1 MIGLVLDNRYKL
13 TDFIGQGGMALVY
26 KALDQRTHHAVAIKI
41 LKPEYNHD
49 DEFLRRFEREAQAAS
64 KVSHH
69 NIVNLLDVG
78 AQDNYRYLVLEYVE
92 GRTLK
97 EIIDEKGALSPTTA
111 VQIAIRILSAL
122 QHMHRNGII
131 HRDIKPQNI
140 LIHADGHVKV
150 SDFGIAR
157 LAGSGTISKAD
168 MVMGS
173 VHYFSPEQ
181 AQGQEVTEASDIYS
195 AGVVLYEM
203 ITGTVPFDGDTPVAI
218 AMQHIKVAPRAVNI
232 LNPEVSPA
240 INDVVQKAMA
250 KDPRQRYQQ
259 AEDMA
264 RDLQKALTEPVRQTP
279 EVDLEA
285 ETVPSKAE
293 RRQRVLK
300 ERIGQKGMMKVA
312 LYALAGLVF
321 TLVIAWLSV
330 RLYHYIADSAS
341 APYVIDETEENAMKL
356 IARAGLTAEV
366 SRTSDANR
374 PAGTVIQQAPEY
386 NTTMRRGEK
395 VLITIST
402 GPQQQEVPNLYGL
415 NLSKARAELEQ
426 HGFSLMTLSKRIVS
440 ERAWDTVLEQSP
452 AAGTPLSA
460 GGIVQV
466 TVSGGSVAIPNL
478 VGMHRAEALQLAE
491 SIGLRITEVREIP
504 IEDASKADLVASQIF
519 TDDNDQPVQPDT
531 RVIIGTMGRIAVY
544 VLTIPEQAVQ
554 TPGKDG
560 F

>member
-41 LKPEYNHD
+41 LKPEYIHD
-49 DEFLRRFEREAQAAS
+49 EEFLRRFEREAQAAS

-78 AQDNYRYLVLEYVE
+78 SQDNYRYLVLEYVE

-97 EIIDEKGALSPTTA
+97 DIIDEKGALPQETA

-157 LAGSGTISKAD
+157 LAGSGTISKTD

-195 AGVVLYEM
+195 AGIVLYEM
-203 ITGTVPFDGDTPVAI
+203 LTGTVPFDGDSPVAI
-218 AMQHIKVAPRAVNI
+218 AMQHVKIPPRPVNI

-240 INDVVQKAMA
+240 LNAVVLKALA
-250 KDPRQRYQQ
+250 KDPKSRYQQ

-264 RDLQKALTEPVRQTP
+264 RDLQKALTEPSRTEP
-279 EVDLEA
+279 EIQLDKP
-285 ETVPSKAE
+285 VPSRKKDPGNTRHTIPFNWRSMTRPMLMAAAAIIVTA
-293 RRQRVLK
+293 VL
-300 ERIGQKGMMKVA
+300 
-312 LYALAGLVF
+312 
-321 TLVIAWLSV
+321 AWLAV
-330 RLYHYIADSAS
+330 RMYNNIVSS
-341 APYVIDETEENAMKL
+341 TTAPYVIDETEENARKL
-356 IARAGLTAEV
+356 IARAGLTVEV
-366 SRTSDANR
+366 SRTSDASH
-374 PAGTVIQQAPEY
+374 PAGIVIQQAPDY
-386 NTTMRRGEK
+386 NTTMRQGAK
-395 VLITIST
+395 VLITVST
-402 GPQQQEVPNLYGL
+402 GPQEQDVPNLYGM
-415 NLSKARAELEQ
+415 SAAKASAELEKL
-426 HGFSLMTLSKRIVS
+426 GFSLMVLSRREVS
-440 ERAWDTVLEQSP
+440 DRPWDTVLSQTP
-452 AAGTPLSA
+452 AAGVSLSA

-466 TVSGGSVAIPNL
+466 TVSGGSVTIPNL
-478 VGMHRAEALQLAE
+478 VGMNRAEALQLAE
-491 SIGLRITEVREIP
+491 SLGLRITEVREITVEEP
-504 IEDASKADLVASQIF
+504 AKDQIVASQFF
-519 TDDNDQPVQPDT
+519 TDEDNRPVNPQD
-531 RVIIGTMGRIAVY
+531 RVISGTMGRIHVY
-544 VLTIPEQAVQ
+544 VLA
-554 TPGKDG
+554 TPQPSATNSQ
-560 F
+560 